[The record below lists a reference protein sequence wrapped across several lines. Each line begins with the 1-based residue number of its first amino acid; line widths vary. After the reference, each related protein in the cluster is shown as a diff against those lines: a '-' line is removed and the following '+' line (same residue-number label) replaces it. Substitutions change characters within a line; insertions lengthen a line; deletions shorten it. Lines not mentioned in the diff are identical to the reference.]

1 MDFTEA
7 ELYMTHVICFH
18 LQRWRGFEFKNGT
31 FSSRAKCKQFN
42 IHFPSKDFSSSKDF
56 IWILSVLY
64 FLLIGSASHFKLKA
78 KNVLALNEDRKQ
90 ITKKTGK

>member
-1 MDFTEA
+1 MMDFTEA

-56 IWILSVLY
+56 I
-64 FLLIGSASHFKLKA
+64 
-78 KNVLALNEDRKQ
+78 
-90 ITKKTGK
+90 